1 MKRVLLLLLFVFLA
15 VPSLQAQDEAPPPD
29 EEVPAEAPAE
39 EAPDEVETPAEA
51 PAEEAPD
58 EETEAEAP
66 AEEASAEVETPAEA
80 PAEAALEESPA
91 EAPAEAA
98 LEESPA
104 EVPAEA
110 EVVAEVPVEAP
121 AEEAKKDPLAAL
133 QGYKVGINVGYPVI
147 SGEAFDYL
155 GIEPVF
161 GLVVATPYGMPIGPF
176 DVGFNAG
183 LESANG
189 MFGFFAVA
197 NATVYNL
204 PQGPI
209 SVFAGAGI
217 LNSLGIVGGASF
229 DYAVPN
235 QPILVKP
242 YVRANIALTGGGP
255 PPDNSKP
262 TGWIQI
268 GAMVTYSIN

>member
-39 EAPDEVETPAEA
+39 EE

-66 AEEASAEVETPAEA
+66 AEEASAEVETPAEV
-80 PAEAALEESPA
+80 
-91 EAPAEAA
+91 PAEAA

-155 GIEPVF
+155 GVEPVF
-161 GLVVATPYGMPIGPF
+161 GLVVGTPYGMPIGPF

-209 SVFAGAGI
+209 SVFGGAGI

>member
-39 EAPDEVETPAEA
+39 EE

-66 AEEASAEVETPAEA
+66 AEVAPAEVETPAEA
-80 PAEAALEESPA
+80 PAEEASAEVETPA
-91 EAPAEAA
+91 EVPAEAA

-161 GLVVATPYGMPIGPF
+161 GLVVGTPYGMPIGPF

-209 SVFAGAGI
+209 SVFGGAGI

>member
-91 EAPAEAA
+91 E
-98 LEESPA
+98 
-104 EVPAEA
+104 VPAEA

-155 GIEPVF
+155 GVEPVF
-161 GLVVATPYGMPIGPF
+161 GLVVGTPYGMPIGPF

>member
-1 MKRVLLLLLFVFLA
+1 MG
-15 VPSLQAQDEAPPPD
+15 EAPPPD
-29 EEVPAEAPAE
+29 EEV
-39 EAPDEVETPAEA
+39 PAEA

-80 PAEAALEESPA
+80 
-91 EAPAEAA
+91 
-98 LEESPA
+98 
-104 EVPAEA
+104 PAEA

-209 SVFAGAGI
+209 SVFGGAGI

-229 DYAVPN
+229 D
-235 QPILVKP
+235 
-242 YVRANIALTGGGP
+242 
-255 PPDNSKP
+255 
-262 TGWIQI
+262 
-268 GAMVTYSIN
+268 

>member
-80 PAEAALEESPA
+80 PAKELEQLRRAARSAAARGARAAA
-91 EAPAEAA
+91 EI
-98 LEESPA
+98 
-104 EVPAEA
+104 
-110 EVVAEVPVEAP
+110 VAEVPVEAP

-161 GLVVATPYGMPIGPF
+161 GLVVGTPYGMPIGPF

-209 SVFAGAGI
+209 SVFGGAGI

>member
-1 MKRVLLLLLFVFLA
+1 MKQVSLLLLFAFLA

-91 EAPAEAA
+91 E
-98 LEESPA
+98 
-104 EVPAEA
+104 VPAEA

-155 GIEPVF
+155 GVEPVF

-209 SVFAGAGI
+209 SVFGGAGI

>member
-1 MKRVLLLLLFVFLA
+1 M
-15 VPSLQAQDEAPPPD
+15 
-29 EEVPAEAPAE
+29 
-39 EAPDEVETPAEA
+39 
-51 PAEEAPD
+51 
-58 EETEAEAP
+58 
-66 AEEASAEVETPAEA
+66 
-80 PAEAALEESPA
+80 
-91 EAPAEAA
+91 
-98 LEESPA
+98 
-104 EVPAEA
+104 
-110 EVVAEVPVEAP
+110 
-121 AEEAKKDPLAAL
+121 
-133 QGYKVGINVGYPVI
+133 
-147 SGEAFDYL
+147 
-155 GIEPVF
+155 F
-161 GLVVATPYGMPIGPF
+161 GLVVGTPYGMPIGPF

-189 MFGFFAVA
+189 MLGFFAVA
-197 NATVYNL
+197 NATVYQL
-204 PQGPI
+204 PQGPV
-209 SVFAGAGI
+209 SVFAGGGI